1 MMFFFSIGTGHNK
14 DSFIL
19 IPIAIGNRIPLEL
32 VIVYCLSKRMG
43 CFVPQHDVL
52 LWLGLLFIKFPQHDD
67 LLFDWD
73 WSSIRLRHP
82 EERRIPLELVIVYC
96 LSKRMGC
103 FVPQHDVLLFGG
115 DVDDCF
121 TLAYG
126 MLRASA

>member
-32 VIVYCLSKRMG
+32 VIVYCLSKRLG

-52 LWLGLLFIKFPQHDD
+52 LWLALVFKKVQQHDVLLWLGLVFKKDPQHDV

-82 EERRIPLELVIVYC
+82 EERRIPLEMIIQF
-96 LSKRMGC
+96 S
-103 FVPQHDVLLFGG
+103 FI
-115 DVDDCF
+115 
-121 TLAYG
+121 
-126 MLRASA
+126 